1 MTPCERLGYRV
12 GDKFKE
18 VNPYWFDVGAEITL
32 VEGDGTRLLL
42 FSGEADEVLEKYF
55 LSLEEVIKIDHE
67 EGDGDN
73 KVNQFKVQAI
83 VATSPTGCIGV
94 GKDLIY
100 HNKQD
105 LAFFSGFT
113 QGKACLVGHNTLETL
128 PHLKGR
134 EVVKDTRHQIEL
146 LKGLVEG
153 KQTVVIGGGKTYK
166 KYAKQIE
173 ELYVTEFNLVHEKEL
188 TSSEKDLVYFNLKNF
203 SHLDKKEVVMRTKD
217 FFVVKYFS

>member
-1 MTPCERLGYRV
+1 MTPCESLGYRV
-12 GDKFKE
+12 GDKFRE
-18 VNPYWFDVGAEITL
+18 IFPFYFNEGAELTL
-32 VEGDGTRLLL
+32 VEDDGTNMPL
-42 FSGEADEVLEKYF
+42 FSGEANEFSEKYF
-55 LSLEEVIKIDHE
+55 LSLGEVIKIDPE
-67 EGDGDN
+67 FGNDTT
-73 KVNQFKVQAI
+73 NQFKVQAI

-128 PHLKGR
+128 PPLKGR

-153 KQTVVIGGGKTYK
+153 KQTVVIGGGKTYR

-188 TSSEKDLVYFNLKNF
+188 TSSGKDLVYFNLKDF

>member
-12 GDKFKE
+12 GDKFEE
-18 VNPYWFDVGAEITL
+18 VNPYLFDKWAELTL
-32 VEGDGTRLLL
+32 VEDDGTGQPR
-42 FSGEADEVLEKYF
+42 FSGKDGGVSEEYF
-55 LSLEEVIKIDHE
+55 LFLEEVIKIDPE
-67 EGDGDN
+67 FGNDTT
-73 KVNQFKVQAI
+73 NQFKVQAI

-146 LKGLVEG
+146 LKGLVKG
-153 KQTVVIGGGKTYK
+153 KQTVVIGGGKTYR

-173 ELYVTEFNLVHEKEL
+173 ELCVTEFNLVHEKEL
-188 TSSEKDLVYFNLKNF
+188 TSSEKDLVYFNLKDF